1 MFVVVD
7 APFSVF
13 PNMLVVVEPFAGAPN
28 EKADGPAGLAPKG
41 LDAEEPFALPV
52 DVVGEAPPKLNENAG
67 LSDFSAVALV
77 APGVVGVCALP
88 PEPNPNKGFG
98 KSAGLEFVLPK
109 NDGDPITGLGALPN
123 VLRLGVRLDEFVA
136 PLPPPPKLK
145 ENLGAVEVEAG
156 PVEGNVVVVLGAVAA
171 GEKPKPDLGA
181 VKPPNEVEGKEIF
194 DVVDDDKS
202 LDGVPKPNE
211 GAAGLGG
218 SDGVVGTGGV
228 AEAVSDFENPNE
240 NFGVVE
246 DVDIDD
252 GVPAGVVEAAFEGS
266 TGV

>member
-1 MFVVVD
+1 
-7 APFSVF
+7 
-13 PNMLVVVEPFAGAPN
+13 
-28 EKADGPAGLAPKG
+28 
-41 LDAEEPFALPV
+41 
-52 DVVGEAPPKLNENAG
+52 
-67 LSDFSAVALV
+67 
-77 APGVVGVCALP
+77 
-88 PEPNPNKGFG
+88 
-98 KSAGLEFVLPK
+98 
-109 NDGDPITGLGALPN
+109 
-123 VLRLGVRLDEFVA
+123 
-136 PLPPPPKLK
+136 LPPPPKLK
-145 ENLGAVEVEAG
+145 ENLGVVEFEAG
-156 PVEGNVVVVLGAVAA
+156 PVEGNVGVVLGAVAA